1 MIHTVAPPILLRDG
15 IEDPAEVVAVLE
27 RNAPYAPLVGWYPY
41 FQKAGIAD
49 DLKECFTPDSLQAP
63 SESSRP
69 WP

>member
-41 FQKAGIAD
+41 FPVRG
-49 DLKECFTPDSLQAP
+49 LFP
-63 SESSRP
+63 SPRPCLTEIGSSDVRP
-69 WP
+69 ERT